1 MTTHRETITVELT
14 DEERGTVRLIPI
26 DVTYLIERD
35 SSYGADADGRR
46 GVTSEE
52 IYILDTS
59 IAHLDLRTISVQE
72 VCYVVDLAIRTI
84 TERTIAR

>member
-1 MTTHRETITVELT
+1 MTTHRETITVNLT

-35 SSYGADADGRR
+35 TNYGADADGRQ

-52 IYILDTS
+52 FYILDTS
-59 IAHLDLRTISVQE
+59 ISPRDLRTISVHE
-72 VCYVVDLAIRTI
+72 VCAVMDIAIRTI